1 MGSESAS
8 RPHAIARKFF
18 SAEHETHDTMM
29 RFACFAALVATG
41 QSFQMAPSRPLLSSS
56 ATAARSVVK
65 AAMPP
70 FELTLATAN
79 LLAGLPGLGEGYGGK
94 SAFSQTQSA
103 EAGDFNIILVLTV
116 IFPTLV
122 TAYFFKDSINL
133 FFNPPPEEIPA
144 GWRKIPSQSRPGKFS
159 YENIKTKERF
169 DRLPNSAFK

>member
-1 MGSESAS
+1 MALLRSMLW
-8 RPHAIARKFF
+8 F
-18 SAEHETHDTMM
+18 
-29 RFACFAALVATG
+29 ALVSSG
-41 QSFQMAPSRPLLSSS
+41 QSFHMAPMSRPLLTS
-56 ATAARSVVK
+56 ATAGRSIVK

-94 SAFSQTQSA
+94 SAFSQSQSA
-103 EAGDFNIILVLTV
+103 ESGDLNILLVLTV

-133 FFNPPPEEIPA
+133 FFNPPPEEIPQ

>member
-1 MGSESAS
+1 MWAAS
-8 RPHAIARKFF
+8 NTPWENLLA
-18 SAEHETHDTMM
+18 TTMVSSLL
-29 RFACFAALVATG
+29 RLCLAALVSTG
-41 QSFQMAPSRPLLSSS
+41 QSFQMAPSKPLLSSS

-79 LLAGLPGLGEGYGGK
+79 LLAALPGLGEGYGGK

-159 YENIKTKERF
+159 YENIKTRERF